1 MILARV
7 VGTVVAT
14 QKHGDLR
21 GAKLLLVQP
30 LDMDGAEA
38 GQVMLAVDGVGAGE
52 GDLVIAIAEGGS
64 ARQVTKAANPTAP
77 IDLAIAG
84 IVDVAEAGGKVLRLG
99 D

>member
-14 QKHGDLR
+14 QKHKDLH
-21 GAKLLLVQP
+21 GAKLLLLQP
-30 LDMDGAEA
+30 LDMDGADA
-38 GQVMLAVDGVGAGE
+38 GQVMLAVDGVGAGV

-64 ARQVTKAANPTAP
+64 ARQVTRAASPVAP
-77 IDLAIAG
+77 IDLAVAG

-99 D
+99 E